1 MPVNPKDGKFI
12 YHLTS
17 IKNIESI
24 FDSGLQPRALL
35 NEKSIIDVADPEIIK
50 YRIEYGITN
59 YIPFHFFAN
68 TPFAGAVVKKYSSE
82 TFVYIAIKRSY
93 AANNGFKIIPKH
105 PMSHDMKYA
114 PNIYDYEEGIKR
126 IDWEAMN
133 RRDYRDE
140 YCKNVCMAECVFDG
154 VIDIQNLISYW
165 YVKFYV
171 HNEAVAKYIKDLC
184 QRKYGICPDVSV
196 NPHMFANI

>member
-1 MPVNPKDGKFI
+1 MNPRDGKLI

-17 IKNIESI
+17 IRNIESI
-24 FDSGLQPRALL
+24 FDNGLRPRALL

-105 PMSHDMKYA
+105 PMSYDMKYA
-114 PNIYDYEEGIKR
+114 PNIYDYAEGIKR
-126 IDWEAMN
+126 IDWDAMN

-154 VIDIQNLISYW
+154 VIDIQNLNLYR
-165 YVKFYV
+165 YVKLYV
-171 HNEAVAKYIKDLC
+171 HNEADEQYIRELC
-184 QRKYGICPDVSV
+184 QSKYGICPDVSV
-196 NPHMFANI
+196 NMYMFANI